1 MGEFLMR
8 PTDRRT
14 VLAAAGVAV
23 AAATV
28 AAAAQPKEI
37 SGTVTFESGK
47 AIPEGRLNIHLED
60 RALQD
65 KSQLDAAKTRIQSDG
80 VSRSIAFSLPVPAG
94 MTASA
99 TQQIVARLERADGHL
114 LARGS
119 AERGDGSPVSLTLN
133 TVMY

>member
-1 MGEFLMR
+1 MR

-14 VLAAAGVAV
+14 VLAAAGAAAV
-23 AAATV
+23 AAATG

-47 AIPEGRLNIHLED
+47 AIPEGRLEIHLED
-60 RALQD
+60 RGLED
-65 KSQLDAAKTRIQSDG
+65 KTQLDAAKTQMQSDG
-80 VSRSIAFSLPVPAG
+80 ISKAIAFSLPSPASL
-94 MTASA
+94 TASP
-99 TQQIVARLERADGHL
+99 TRQIIVRLERPDGHL

-119 AERGDGSPVSLTLN
+119 AQLDAGAPVEVTLN